1 MDATTTGALRVVLNV
16 TEVSAVAEM
25 ERMRAN
31 TERMM
36 KAYHFQ
42 QTMCAYS
49 RAVLTKVNAWWNAT
63 ATPMTFDEFVVINN
77 MDEGDYDGPQYKVNI
92 FSTYDVVDDEND
104 VMAFVEPTLHPE
116 GSYLRGNSLPGD
128 GTLPLADLESL
139 ANFLGDHPDVYD
151 GFMNKI
157 MYMEIDENELSCDT
171 PSNGIVCF

>member
-1 MDATTTGALRVVLNV
+1 MVLNV

-77 MDEGDYDGPQYKVNI
+77 MEEGDYDGPQYKVNI
-92 FSTYDVVDDEND
+92 LYFSDDDDEND

-116 GSYLRGNSLPGD
+116 GSYLIGNFAD
-128 GTLPLADLESL
+128 ILPLADLESL
-139 ANFLGDHPDVYD
+139 ANYLGDHPDVYD
-151 GFMNKI
+151 GFMGR
-157 MYMEIDENELSCDT
+157 MTAYELDVNDMDCDT
-171 PSNGIVCF
+171 PSNAIVVASER